1 MSKQKAAEI
10 LARDGPNAL
19 SPPKQT
25 PEIVKFLK
33 QLFGG
38 FSLLLWIGAVLCFF
52 AYGIR
57 TIREEE
63 PALDEV
69 CKTSVSID
77 FNVTLPP
84 TTMFYTNQMLWWFA
98 ISVQSSQHNY

>member
-1 MSKQKAAEI
+1 MSSETAATI

-19 SPPKQT
+19 TPPKET

-57 TIREEE
+57 TIRETE

-69 CKTSVSID
+69 CIV
-77 FNVTLPP
+77 L
-84 TTMFYTNQMLWWFA
+84 LL
-98 ISVQSSQHNY
+98 